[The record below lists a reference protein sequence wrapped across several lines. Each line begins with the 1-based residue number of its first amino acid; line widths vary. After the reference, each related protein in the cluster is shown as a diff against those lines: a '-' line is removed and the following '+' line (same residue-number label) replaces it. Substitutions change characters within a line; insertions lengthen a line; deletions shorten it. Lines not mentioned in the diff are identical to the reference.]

1 MNNRRREQAQK
12 KAPKGMYRL
21 MEEKPGEKRLQFLA
35 DVNGKETVA
44 IFFSDLEKR
53 GQETS
58 FYSLW
63 DDKGNRVDF

>member
-1 MNNRRREQAQK
+1 
-12 KAPKGMYRL
+12 MYRL